1 MSGTS
6 GARLRVE
13 EMREEFDR
21 GFAEPPP
28 APAGRTEEFLEVEVG
43 RDPYA
48 LRLAELS
55 GVQRAPRLTAL
66 PGAPP
71 EVLGLAAVRGLVV
84 PVFDLAALLG
94 YGRGEAQPPAI
105 ALCRGEPP
113 IGLALGAVRRH
124 LRVPAAAVQA
134 GGPGKAE
141 RVHVEA
147 FVRTAETVRPVI
159 GIRSV
164 LEAIRAPGGTP
175 GPAKEG

>member
-113 IGLALGAVRRH
+113 IGLA
-124 LRVPAAAVQA
+124 QA